1 MIRKGKRNDKHMNE
15 DIYVGVVNYDKLYI
29 KFKYDDNKGKKVK
42 TINGRVWE
50 PVYKYW
56 TIPYTEENKHK

>member
-1 MIRKGKRNDKHMNE
+1 MNE

-29 KFKYDDNKGKKVK
+29 KFKYDDNKVKKVK

-50 PVYKYW
+50 PVDGIEY
-56 TIPYTEENKHK
+56 E